1 MFIRLS
7 HKMKRIA
14 FKHRK
19 INLFLALIVFFALLT
34 IFVYSMPDVANNL
47 LVGILPSWCLILF
60 TQVLADCES
69 SLAFKISVTFLSVI
83 EGILIFALII
93 DLTVFGKLAIFEW

>member
-19 INLFLALIVFFALLT
+19 ISLYLALIVFFALLT

-47 LVGILPSWCLILF
+47 LAGILPSWCLILF
-60 TQVLADCES
+60 TQVLADYGGAS
-69 SLAFKISVTFLSVI
+69 VFKISVTFLSAI

-93 DLTVFGKLAIFEW
+93 DLTIFGKLAIFK

>member
-7 HKMKRIA
+7 HKMKNVVT
-14 FKHRK
+14 KHWK
-19 INLFLALIVFFALLT
+19 ISLCLIGVVFFALLT
-34 IFVYSMPDVANNL
+34 TFAYSMPDVANNL

-60 TQVLADCES
+60 TQVLTDCES
-69 SLAFKISVTFLSVI
+69 PLAFKISVTFLSVI

-93 DLTVFGKLAIFEW
+93 NLTIFGKLAIFEW

>member
-1 MFIRLS
+1 MLIRLS
-7 HKMKRIA
+7 HKIKRVIV
-14 FKHRK
+14 KNWK
-19 INLFLALIVFFALLT
+19 IDLFLAVIAFFDLLT
-34 IFVYSMPDVANNL
+34 VFAYSMPDAANNL
-47 LVGILPSWCLILF
+47 LAGILPSWCLILF
-60 TQVLADCES
+60 TQVLTDCES